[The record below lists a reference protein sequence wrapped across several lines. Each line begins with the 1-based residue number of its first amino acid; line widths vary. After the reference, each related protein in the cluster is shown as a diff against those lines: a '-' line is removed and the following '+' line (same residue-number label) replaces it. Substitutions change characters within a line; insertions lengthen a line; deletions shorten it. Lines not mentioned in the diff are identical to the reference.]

1 MVAKESIQKGDE
13 VAVIDEDGVI
23 DLHTAL
29 QHPKLGRALSSLYSS
44 GTSEELLIM
53 LTLLWEKFDNERW
66 SPFAPLL
73 AQLPSI
79 AEFEHPVLLS
89 ADDVLQLYGSA
100 VLDEVIAFNA
110 TLHAMFSY
118 CVDRIQS
125 SAMLRSVFTPSLFT
139 YSRFLVVSAK
149 SDH

>member
-1 MVAKESIQKGDE
+1 MIAKESIQRGDE

-29 QHPKLGRALSSLYSS
+29 QHPKLGRAFSSLYSS
-44 GTSEELLIM
+44 GMPEELLIV

-79 AEFEHPVLLS
+79 AEFDHPVLLS
-89 ADDVLQLYGSA
+89 ADDALQLYGSA
-100 VLDEVIAFNA
+100 VLDEVVAFNT
-110 TLHAMFSY
+110 TLHALFSY
-118 CVDRIQS
+118 CVNRIQS
-125 SAMLRSVFTPSLFT
+125 NAMLRSVFTPSFLT
-139 YSRFLVVSAK
+139 YSRFLVVFQK
-149 SDH
+149 SHE

>member
-53 LTLLWEKFDNERW
+53 LTLLWEKFDR
-66 SPFAPLL
+66 
-73 AQLPSI
+73 
-79 AEFEHPVLLS
+79 
-89 ADDVLQLYGSA
+89 
-100 VLDEVIAFNA
+100 
-110 TLHAMFSY
+110 
-118 CVDRIQS
+118 
-125 SAMLRSVFTPSLFT
+125 LRLFWR
-139 YSRFLVVSAK
+139 SCHR
-149 SDH
+149 